1 LHLIKAI
8 PVWALTCN
16 QVNQKSIKKFL
27 DGEGT
32 IQEASVLLDWV
43 FSENGEKEVLYWM
56 EQWWHDELERESPN
70 YENQEGFHNL
80 QAGRS

>member
-16 QVNQKSIKKFL
+16 KVDQESIKKFL

-43 FSENGEKEVLYWM
+43 FSENGEKELLYRM
-56 EQWWHDELERESPN
+56 DQWWHDESEKGRPN
-70 YENQEGFHNL
+70 DENQVGNFQEL
-80 QAGRS
+80 AS